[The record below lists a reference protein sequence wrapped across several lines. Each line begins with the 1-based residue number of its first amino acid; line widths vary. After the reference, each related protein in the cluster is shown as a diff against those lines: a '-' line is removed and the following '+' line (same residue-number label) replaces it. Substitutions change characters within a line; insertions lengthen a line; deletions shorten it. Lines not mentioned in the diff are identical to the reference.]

1 MKEKFLTY
9 TKSNLFEDIQEE
21 PKECEKDSYERE
33 KACREYKYKLKV
45 FQTIFDLNL
54 PDFDFVKENSEKIK
68 KEIEVQVD
76 NNELFYGYTFFLS
89 LNPNFNYSWNYL
101 RKQIERYMDFL
112 YEAHKFISYVIYD
125 INLMKSKLNIHKDL
139 HIEFN
144 ELFDVKFNEVA
155 PIKTTI
161 NWNNFNEI
169 SKVKNGY
176 YVIAKYDETILLTS
190 FRKYNEQPDLFIE
203 SINKIL
209 QGQKAR
215 TDKKDEI

>member
-1 MKEKFLTY
+1 
-9 TKSNLFEDIQEE
+9 
-21 PKECEKDSYERE
+21 
-33 KACREYKYKLKV
+33 
-45 FQTIFDLNL
+45 
-54 PDFDFVKENSEKIK
+54 
-68 KEIEVQVD
+68 
-76 NNELFYGYTFFLS
+76 
-89 LNPNFNYSWNYL
+89 
-101 RKQIERYMDFL
+101 MDFL
-112 YEAHKFISYVIYD
+112 YEVHKFISYVIYD